1 MILDKENLAYVIG
14 VAIGDGNL
22 SNPNGRA
29 TRLRVTCDKQYQ
41 KIIERICTSLNKLLP
56 TNKVSIINRAE
67 HYCDISCYSNKWE
80 SWLGWKAGGGPKYS
94 QNVSVPEWII
104 ADSKYCVACLRGLLE
119 TDGSIYFDRGYKMI
133 NFVTVIPTLA
143 QNVTK
148 MITKLGYSSNVYRIT
163 TTPRPRFT
171 IRIAKD
177 VDSFIEKIQLS
188 KD

>member
-1 MILDKENLAYVIG
+1 MTLDKANLAYVVG

-41 KIIERICTSLNKLLP
+41 KIIERICEAIQRLLP
-56 TNKVSIINRAE
+56 NNKVSIINRAE

-80 SWLGWKAGGGPKYS
+80 DWLGWKASGGPKYS
-94 QNVSVPEWII
+94 QNVSVPKWITS
-104 ADSKYCVACLRGLLE
+104 DSKYCVACLRGLLE

-143 QNVTK
+143 QNVSQ
-148 MITKLGYSSNVYRIT
+148 MIKKIGYSSRTYRII

-171 IRIAKD
+171 IRVTKD
-177 VDSFIEKIQLS
+177 IESFIDKIQFS